1 MRLLRS
7 KGIHQ
12 SSLLLSPWVSFKVLK
27 RRERKKKKEGGCR
40 EILSSKKKKE
50 KKNILVEFPFLRS
63 FSGDRECNPV
73 LWKTL
78 WHLYCITVKPL
89 RTDTHRT
96 IHHLKLNILAQILLK
111 ETQFRRYCFLANG
124 YGESRCCSHVCLFSM
139 TLILPPVAG

>member
-27 RRERKKKKEGGCR
+27 RRERKKRKRADVGKYF
-40 EILSSKKKKE
+40 LQKKKE
-50 KKNILVEFPFLRS
+50 KKNFSVEFPFLRS

-139 TLILPPVAG
+139 TLIVPPVAG